1 MTDLPDLDAD
11 ALWDA
16 VGARNWERAEAIL
29 KDAGYDLEDLGALA
43 VQDRDGDDSQV

>member
-43 VQDRDGDDSQV
+43 QMDRDGDGDD